1 MQCLLREK
9 LLERA
14 IALAQVSAI
23 YRTEAQEF
31 VGAYIAWLEQT
42 ERELAG
48 LRAPVSI
55 LLQAEKSLVMAVLDG
70 SVPAVLQNEKSVR
83 KRQRAVA
90 AQSLERISK
99 EIHAKIE
106 SIDHVLNQSKEKLCH
121 AVAVLATKAP
131 DLYASLELN
140 QTSIDAIWRQL
151 AALPET
157 VPMFNYFCAALTSTD
172 RNYVLMDIISNI
184 VGNRASAST

>member
-1 MQCLLREK
+1 MTPASR
-9 LLERA
+9 
-14 IALAQVSAI
+14 QVSAI
-23 YRTEAQEF
+23 YRSEAPAF
-31 VGAYIAWLEQT
+31 IDAYIAWLEQT

-70 SVPAVLQNEKSVR
+70 AVPAVMQNEKSVR

-90 AQSLERISK
+90 AQSLERLSK
-99 EIHAKIE
+99 KIHAKIE
-106 SIDHVLNQSKEKLCH
+106 NIDHVLNQSKEKLCH

-131 DLYASLELN
+131 DLYASLGLN
-140 QTSIDAIWRQL
+140 QTSNDAIWHQV

-157 VPMFNYFCAALTSTD
+157 VPMFNYF
-172 RNYVLMDIISNI
+172 
-184 VGNRASAST
+184 